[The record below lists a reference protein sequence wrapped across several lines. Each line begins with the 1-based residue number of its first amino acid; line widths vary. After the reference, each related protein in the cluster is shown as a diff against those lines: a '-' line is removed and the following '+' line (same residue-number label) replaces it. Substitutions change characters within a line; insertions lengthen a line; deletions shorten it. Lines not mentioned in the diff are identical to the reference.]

1 MDIKLEVVCLEADE
15 FAETPEVKT
24 AIHSNAM
31 HCCDKFGGF
40 YNNNYSLIHFPSRC
54 LKAKSVPDSCCHL
67 ERSGCGNRKIQQFTS
82 ENYFNLEI
90 WKDGCLQILQVKMKN
105 DVEPA
110 LMVYAGVGVLL
121 AIVELITVVLACA
134 FVAQLG
140 RRRRRELGQWDRTVA
155 ADEYLPSLTS
165 KETNF

>member
-1 MDIKLEVVCLEADE
+1 
-15 FAETPEVKT
+15 
-24 AIHSNAM
+24 
-31 HCCDKFGGF
+31 
-40 YNNNYSLIHFPSRC
+40 
-54 LKAKSVPDSCCHL
+54 
-67 ERSGCGNRKIQQFTS
+67 
-82 ENYFNLEI
+82 
-90 WKDGCLQILQVKMKN
+90 
-105 DVEPA
+105 
-110 LMVYAGVGVLL
+110 VYAGVGVLL